1 MKKLLEKRL
10 AYLYKGERNAIIVF
24 IVISYLY
31 NFAFPSIQLYS
42 LFSFWTSFLLLE
54 FILLQGTIYWYKKWN
69 RLRKENT
76 PITPIQTVKQL
87 RRFKKINIILI
98 AISILAFAIDFS
110 KWHPSLPVLG
120 LSIAGFICIFAVLE
134 YINYFHIQLSYDNI
148 SDIKYLLKTKRLKQ
162 ACISKDFKRLSL
174 RN

>member
-42 LFSFWTSFLLLE
+42 LFSFWTSFFLLE

-87 RRFKKINIILI
+87 QRLKKINIILI
-98 AISILAFAIDFS
+98 AISLLAFAIDFS
-110 KWHPSLPVLG
+110 KWYPSLPVLG

-162 ACISKDFKRLSL
+162 ACISKDLNDCR
-174 RN
+174 

>member
-31 NFAFPSIQLYS
+31 NFVFPSIQLYS

-87 RRFKKINIILI
+87 RRLKKINIILI
-98 AISILAFAIDFS
+98 AISLLAFAIDFS
-110 KWHPSLPVLG
+110 KWYPSLPVLG

-162 ACISKDFKRLSL
+162 ACISKDLNDCR
-174 RN
+174 

>member
-69 RLRKENT
+69 RLRKVNT

-110 KWHPSLPVLG
+110 KWYPSLPVLG

-148 SDIKYLLKTKRLKQ
+148 SDIKYLMKTKRLKQ

>member
-24 IVISYLY
+24 IVISYFY

-76 PITPIQTVKQL
+76 SITPIQTVKQL
-87 RRFKKINIILI
+87 RRLKKINIILI
-98 AISILAFAIDFS
+98 AISLLAFAIDFS
-110 KWHPSLPVLG
+110 KWYPSLPVLG

-162 ACISKDFKRLSL
+162 ACISKDLNDCR
-174 RN
+174 

>member
-31 NFAFPSIQLYS
+31 NISFPSIQLYS

-54 FILLQGTIYWYKKWN
+54 FILLQVTIYWYKKWN

-76 PITPIQTVKQL
+76 SITPIQTVKQL

-98 AISILAFAIDFS
+98 TISILAFAIDFS
-110 KWHPSLPVLG
+110 KWYPSLPVLG

-162 ACISKDFKRLSL
+162 ACISKDFKQLSL